1 MTLDIKGVQLHVEQY
16 GESGPQLLLL
26 HGWGCAIGHFRP
38 IVNELK
44 DTYCLTV
51 IDFPAHGESSEPPEP
66 WNVHDFAEMVAELIR
81 QLQISPVHI
90 VAHSFGARVA
100 ICLAAEQPDLV
111 SRMILT
117 GAAGIRP
124 EQTDARKKK
133 NAAYQRGKQL
143 AQFIGKIPGLQ
154 KTSDNLREQ
163 LIQKYGSPDYA
174 ALSPEMR
181 ATFSKIVSEDL
192 SPLLPK
198 IKAETLLVF
207 GSEDTETPLWMG
219 QKMEKEIPDAGLVVF
234 DGRTHFAYLEE
245 WPRFCALIRE
255 FLI

>member
-1 MTLDIKGVQLHVEQY
+1 MIQDVKGVQLHIEQY
-16 GESGPQLLLL
+16 GNLGPNVLFL
-26 HGWGCAIGHFRP
+26 HGWGCAIGHFKP
-38 IVNELK
+38 IIDELK
-44 DTYCLTV
+44 NEYRITV
-51 IDFPAHGESSEPPEP
+51 IDFPAHGESSAPPFP
-66 WNVHDFAEMVAELIR
+66 WDVHDFTAMTAELIR
-81 QLQISPVHI
+81 KLDIAPVHV

-100 ICLAAEQPDLV
+100 ICLAADHPELV
-111 SRMILT
+111 GRIILT

-124 EQTDARKKK
+124 EQTEAKKK
-133 NAAYQRGKQL
+133 RNAAYQRGKQF
-143 AQFIGKIPGLQ
+143 AQLIGKLPGMQ
-154 KTSDNLREQ
+154 KTADSFREK
-163 LIQKYGSPDYA
+163 LVQKYGSPDYA

-192 SPLLPK
+192 SPLLPR

-234 DGRTHFAYLEE
+234 DGRSHFAYLEE
-245 WPRFCALIRE
+245 WPRFCAIIRQ

>member
-1 MTLDIKGVQLHVEQY
+1 MTLDIKGVRLHVEQY

-38 IVNELK
+38 IIDDLK
-44 DTYCLTV
+44 DSYRLTAV
-51 IDFPAHGESSEPPEP
+51 DFPAHGESSAPPEP
-66 WNVHDFAEMVAELIR
+66 WDVHDFTELIAELIGKLR
-81 QLQISPVHI
+81 ISPVHI

-100 ICLAAEQPDLV
+100 ICLAAEHPDLV
-111 SRMILT
+111 NRMILT

-124 EQTDARKKK
+124 EQTDAKKKK
-133 NAAYQRGKQL
+133 NAAYRRGKQL
-143 AQFIGKIPGLQ
+143 AQFIGKLPGLQ
-154 KTSDNLREQ
+154 KASEDLREK
-163 LIQKYGSPDYA
+163 LIQKYGSADYA

-181 ATFSKIVSEDL
+181 ATFNKIVTEDL
-192 SPLLPK
+192 SPLLSR
-198 IKAETLLVF
+198 IQAETLLVF